1 MRARLVMCSTQS
13 LESVHFADMSARSG
27 GGARTRP
34 HRGRPAGPAPGERRR
49 SPAPTHTRLLA
60 LRVLERV
67 QRAGA
72 YADLTLHAAL
82 SRSTLNAPDRAFA
95 TDLVYGTLRWR
106 GQIDFY
112 LRRFVDQDL
121 EKLEPLVATALRL
134 GAYQLLFASERIPA
148 SAAVDQSVRC
158 VRAAGVE
165 RAAGLVNAVLRRLSK
180 EHQSIELPS
189 AESDPTAHL
198 THVLSIPNWL
208 ARRWIDQ
215 FGVRKAIALAQASNR
230 IPPLTIRAN
239 RCLISRDELLER
251 MRENFPDARAC
262 RWAQDGI
269 VLGRSGN
276 PTRDP
281 GFLAGHFT
289 VQDEASQ
296 LVVGLLDPQPGE
308 QILDVCAAPGGK
320 TTAIAERI
328 GPQGKTL
335 AIDRHVRR
343 LGLVRRAARRL
354 QLANIHVVPRDVS
367 RPIRDLTT
375 GEGFDRVLVD
385 APCSGLGTLRRNPDA
400 RWRVR
405 AGDPGRL
412 AEVQLSILSNAAA
425 VVRPG
430 GSLVFSTC
438 TLMPEENEEI
448 ADAFLK
454 NFPQFVQAAS
464 NTLPG
469 EVRDL
474 VGPDGFLRCFPHIH
488 DTDGF
493 FAARFERQP

>member
-1 MRARLVMCSTQS
+1 
-13 LESVHFADMSARSG
+13 MSAESG
-27 GGARTRP
+27 RGARP
-34 HRGRPAGPAPGERRR
+34 GRGRPSAPGRGDRRR

-72 YADLTLHAAL
+72 YADLSLHFAL
-82 SRSTLNAPDRAFA
+82 SHSSLNAPDRAFA

-112 LRRFVDQDL
+112 LRHFVDQDL

-134 GAYQLLFASERIPA
+134 GAYQLLFGQRIPA

-158 VRAAGVE
+158 IRAAGVD
-165 RAAGLVNAVLRRLSK
+165 RASGLVNAVLRRLDVERESVK
-180 EHQSIELPS
+180 LPTVDS
-189 AESDPTAHL
+189 NPHAHL
-198 THVLSIPNWL
+198 THVLSVPSWL
-208 ARRWIDQ
+208 SHRWIDQ
-215 FGVRKAIALAQASNR
+215 FGVGDAVAMAEASNR

-239 RCLISRDELLER
+239 RQLVDRDELLDR
-251 MRENFPDARAC
+251 MRENFPDAMAC
-262 RWAQDGI
+262 RFARDGI
-269 VLGRSGN
+269 VLGRAGN
-276 PTRDP
+276 PTRDS

-296 LVVGLLDPQPGE
+296 LVVGLLDPQAGE
-308 QILDVCAAPGGK
+308 RILDVCAAPGGK

-328 GPQGKTL
+328 GPEGMTL
-335 AIDRHVRR
+335 GIDRHPRR
-343 LGLVRRAARRL
+343 LALVRRAARRL
-354 QLANIHVVPRDVS
+354 QLRQIHCTPRDVS
-367 RPIRDLTT
+367 RPIRDLTVD
-375 GEGFDRVLVD
+375 GGFDRVLVD

-412 AEVQLSILSNAAA
+412 AEVQLSIMSNAAA
-425 VVRPG
+425 VLRPG
-430 GSLVFSTC
+430 GILVYSTC

-448 ADAFLK
+448 ADTFLK
-454 NFPQFVQAAS
+454 NFPDFALTPADAV
-464 NTLPG
+464 TT
-469 EVRDL
+469 EVRAL
-474 VGPDGFLRCFPHIH
+474 IASDGFLRCFPHIH

-493 FAARFERQP
+493 FAARFERRK